1 MGFSDFQPSQQQQH
15 QQQMRATFGDGGS
28 SVGVRQQKLYVAP
41 LTKAFGR

>member
-1 MGFSDFQPSQQQQH
+1 MGFSDFQSSHQH
-15 QQQMRATFGDGGS
+15 QQQMRATYGDGGS